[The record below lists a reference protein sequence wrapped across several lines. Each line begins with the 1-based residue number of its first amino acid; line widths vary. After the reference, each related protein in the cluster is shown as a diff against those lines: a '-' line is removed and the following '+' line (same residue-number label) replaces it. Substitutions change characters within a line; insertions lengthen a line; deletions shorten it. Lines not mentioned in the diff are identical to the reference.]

1 MLTALNADAAL
12 KEFLG
17 PRADNQTAKQD
28 MYRNIAK
35 NGYVSL
41 ADLEDDLTRSTTIN
55 TMNVYLLGSGI
66 RSDLITRGL
75 KTAYSQQEEL
85 KKD

>member
-1 MLTALNADAAL
+1 
-12 KEFLG
+12 
-17 PRADNQTAKQD
+17 